1 MSRRTL
7 HKLTAVKVSRL
18 AQPGYFGDGGGLW
31 LQVSPALTKSW
42 VFRFTLAGKSR
53 EMGLGPLHTVNLAE
67 AREAAR
73 EQRQLLLKKIDP
85 IEARDSLRR
94 RDVANAAKAVLFT
107 TEAEAFIEAMRHEWK
122 NAKHEAQWTNTLTT
136 YAYPF
141 IGKMAVSEIDTADVM
156 RCLEPIWTKKTETAK
171 RLRGRIEAV
180 LDRAT
185 ALKHRKGDN
194 PARWKGHLD
203 NLLASPSKVAKHEH
217 HAALPY
223 SEVGAFMKE
232 LRAFNDL
239 AAKALDFTILT
250 AARTNEVIGA
260 RWKEIDLQAAIWTIP
275 GARMKSKRPHR
286 VPLSKPAVA
295 LLTALQETTESPLVF
310 PGRSGDKPL
319 SNMAMLVL
327 LQRRMKKDATV
338 HGFRSAFRDWAAEQ
352 SNFPGEVAEMALA
365 HVIEDQTEA
374 AYRRGDLFEK
384 RAKLMQAWADYCGRV
399 QTDATVTPIR
409 ARKA

>member
-7 HKLTAVKVSRL
+7 HKLTAIKVAKL
-18 AQPGYFGDGGGLW
+18 AEPGYFGDGGGLW
-31 LQVSPALTKSW
+31 LQVAPALTKSW

-53 EMGLGPLHTVNLAE
+53 EMGLGPVHTVNLAE

-73 EQRQLLLKKIDP
+73 EQRQLLLQGVDP
-85 IEARDSLRR
+85 IEARSSLRR
-94 RDVANAAKAVLFT
+94 RDVAAAAKVVFFRA
-107 TEAEAFIEAMRHEWK
+107 EAEAFIEAMRHEWK
-122 NAKHEAQWTNTLTT
+122 NAKHEAQWTSTLTT
-136 YAYPF
+136 YAYPY
-141 IGKMAVSEIDTADVM
+141 IGKMAVSEIETADVM
-156 RCLEPIWTKKTETAK
+156 RCLEPIWTTKTETAK
-171 RLRGRIEAV
+171 RLRGRIEAI

-203 NLLASPSKVAKHEH
+203 NLLASPSKVAKREH

-223 SEVGAFMKE
+223 GEIGAFMKE
-232 LRAFNDL
+232 LRALDDL
-239 AAKALDFTILT
+239 AAKAMEFTILT
-250 AARTNEVIGA
+250 AARTNEAIGA
-260 RWKEIDLQAAIWTIP
+260 KWQEIDLQAAIWTIP

-295 LLTALQETTESPLVF
+295 LLKALQKVTESPLVF
-310 PGRSGDKPL
+310 PGRGGEKPL
-319 SNMAMLVL
+319 SNMAMLAL
-327 LQRRMKKDATV
+327 LQRRMKKGATV

-384 RAKLMQAWADYCGRV
+384 RAKLMQAWADYCGR
-399 QTDATVTPIR
+399 DHKAATVTPIR